1 MKVHWPRCLVLTSE
15 VTVMEVC
22 MCHAKLEQFATV
34 TKSLVTVPIYSW
46 MLTKKKNY
54 RYDERLYSSFSTGHK
69 MMEQLILMHFL

>member
-1 MKVHWPRCLVLTSE
+1 
-15 VTVMEVC
+15 

>member
-1 MKVHWPRCLVLTSE
+1 MHWPRCLVLTSE

-46 MLTKKKNY
+46 MLTKKKITAMMNVCIV
-54 RYDERLYSSFSTGHK
+54 FSQQVK
-69 MMEQLILMHFL
+69 K